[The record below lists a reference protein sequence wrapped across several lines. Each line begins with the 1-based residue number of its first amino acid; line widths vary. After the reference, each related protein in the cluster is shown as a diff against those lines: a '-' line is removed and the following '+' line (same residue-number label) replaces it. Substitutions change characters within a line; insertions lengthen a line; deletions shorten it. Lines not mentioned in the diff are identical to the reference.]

1 MSEDVAVDRPEFGD
15 YPAGTEVFSAKFDA
29 DDFQDPMWLEGRE
42 YPDGAV
48 ITIRRGKTPP
58 QGWVL
63 RHRNLSDLDRA
74 DLVFRMHA
82 DDDAL
87 GALYDLSDE
96 AFDEFVTAWDADG
109 GVTPGKSPRSTKRS
123 KSTKRR

>member
-1 MSEDVAVDRPEFGD
+1 MAEDVSGRPEFGE

-29 DDFQDPMWLEGRE
+29 EDFQDPMWLDGRE

-48 ITIRRGKTPP
+48 IKIRRGKTPP

-63 RHRNLSDLDRA
+63 RHRHLSDLDRA

-82 DDDAL
+82 DDDSIN
-87 GALYDLSDE
+87 ALYDLNDE
-96 AFDEFVTAWDADG
+96 AFDEFVTTWDADS
-109 GVTPGKSPRSTKRS
+109 GVTPGKSPRSTRRS
-123 KSTKRR
+123 KPTKKR